1 MIKITRFAWNFTTI
15 RIFFQRPIVIR
26 FIRFILDRCQYRIVY
41 VSINYRN
48 RLVQS
53 SHKVHY
59 SVSLFGTKLASRQID
74 NQSSYICIK
83 SRLTLGLVFFPSVDR
98 EDAISSKFTLERT
111 RSRHKG
117 EFIVDHRTQ
126 IFVEMRNIGR
136 PMFLCREK
144 EREKER
150 GREREKERERNL
162 TPRV

>member
-1 MIKITRFAWNFTTI
+1 M
-15 RIFFQRPIVIR
+15 
-26 FIRFILDRCQYRIVY
+26 
-41 VSINYRN
+41 
-48 RLVQS
+48 QS

-74 NQSSYICIK
+74 NRARQSSYICIK
-83 SRLTLGLVFFPSVDR
+83 SRLTGPRFFPFLDGSRRRDL
-98 EDAISSKFTLERT
+98 IKIYIGRT

-144 EREKER
+144 EREKGR
-150 GREREKERERNL
+150 GREREKEREI
-162 TPRV
+162 